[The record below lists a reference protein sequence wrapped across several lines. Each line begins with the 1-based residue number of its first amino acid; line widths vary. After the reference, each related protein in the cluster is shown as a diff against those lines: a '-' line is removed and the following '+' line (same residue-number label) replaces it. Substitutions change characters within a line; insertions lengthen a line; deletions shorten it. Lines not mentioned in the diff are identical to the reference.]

1 MMRTLL
7 ILASTAVLAAA
18 QDVKITYESHFYINK
33 ANRPTNV
40 CRPITDSDYKTA
52 FAWPYQ
58 CRGMP
63 MSGTQAENSAATDEA
78 WIVSCA
84 VCDRGVRSPNIMSV
98 AAHRHLYSSHSP
110 LPPPSPPPHPTHT
123 HTHAHTHSLT
133 SHDAF
138 LHRCATQTGS
148 LRNSA

>member
-33 ANRPTNV
+33 ANRVGCEDNKNNYNNPYYVNV
-40 CRPITDSDYKTA
+40 
-52 FAWPYQ
+52 WPYK
-58 CRGMP
+58 CRGYP
-63 MSGTQAENSAATDEA
+63 MSGTLAENSAATDEA

-84 VCDRGVRSPNIMSV
+84 VCDRGVQSPNIMSV

-138 LHRCATQTGS
+138 LHRCATQTGR
-148 LRNSA
+148 LRNSV